1 MKRVLRWVCCAAL
14 CVLALS
20 EAGWANDKKEGQTFT
35 QKQPENYY
43 LAGAVPE
50 VNGKVVFRRE
60 LELPGWSQD
69 QIFDKVK
76 EWLVRSEQQDQD
88 IILNRNI
95 VREDKAKGEIYVQNQ
110 EYLVFVDRGLS
121 LDRADFSFLQRYICS
136 PGKCVLEVSRLKY
149 VYDNE
154 THMAEGW
161 ISDDYALDKNKTKVY
176 PGVRR
181 QRIKTVDRVDE
192 LFAGLTGSFMVLQ
205 LAQTPVQ
212 AGMTGALSVMFPASQ
227 TAPVQSGQVPAAPA
241 ATVPAPAPVEGA
253 VATAPAVVP
262 PAVPEKKGHWVAETP
277 LPLPET
283 QTEPAGLA
291 DTQTGEG
298 TALPGYKR
306 IAPQQIP
313 GNIIKMLND
322 NWMLVTAGNDAKFNM
337 MTASWGGLG
346 VLFGK
351 PVAFCFVSPLRY
363 TWQLLDKGD
372 TYTLSFY
379 TEAYRDALQICGTTS
394 GSDTDKVR
402 ATGLTP
408 VTTPSGAKAFGEAW
422 MVVECRKLMQQSLSP
437 GAIVD
442 SAERANWNTKPL
454 NTMFIGEIINV
465 WIK

>member
-212 AGMTGALSVMFPASQ
+212 AGMTGAPSVMFPASQ

-241 ATVPAPAPVEGA
+241 AT
-253 VATAPAVVP
+253 
-262 PAVPEKKGHWVAETP
+262 

>member
-1 MKRVLRWVCCAAL
+1 
-14 CVLALS
+14 
-20 EAGWANDKKEGQTFT
+20 
-35 QKQPENYY
+35 
-43 LAGAVPE
+43 
-50 VNGKVVFRRE
+50 
-60 LELPGWSQD
+60 
-69 QIFDKVK
+69 
-76 EWLVRSEQQDQD
+76 
-88 IILNRNI
+88 
-95 VREDKAKGEIYVQNQ
+95 
-110 EYLVFVDRGLS
+110 
-121 LDRADFSFLQRYICS
+121 
-136 PGKCVLEVSRLKY
+136 
-149 VYDNE
+149 
-154 THMAEGW
+154 MAEGW

-212 AGMTGALSVMFPASQ
+212 AGMTGAPSVMFPASQ

-346 VLFGK
+346 VLFASRWLSALFRRCVIPGSYSIKGIPIRCRSIPK
-351 PVAFCFVSPLRY
+351 PTGMHCRFAGRLR
-363 TWQLLDKGD
+363 
-372 TYTLSFY
+372 
-379 TEAYRDALQICGTTS
+379 A
-394 GSDTDKVR
+394 
-402 ATGLTP
+402 
-408 VTTPSGAKAFGEAW
+408 
-422 MVVECRKLMQQSLSP
+422 
-437 GAIVD
+437 AIPT
-442 SAERANWNTKPL
+442 R
-454 NTMFIGEIINV
+454 
-465 WIK
+465 

>member
-212 AGMTGALSVMFPASQ
+212 AGMTGAPSVMFPASQ

-322 NWMLVTAGNDAKFNM
+322 NPNVTIELGAHTDRKGTDQYNERLAQRRAQSVVDYLIAGGIEAARLEAKGYGESVPKTINKKMAKQFDFLKE
-337 MTASWGGLG
+337 GD
-346 VLFGK
+346 VLTEEFILALPPEQQEIADQINRRTEFK
-351 PVAFCFVSPLRY
+351 VLRTNY
-363 TWQLLDKGD
+363 NL
-372 TYTLSFY
+372 F
-379 TEAYRDALQICGTTS
+379 
-394 GSDTDKVR
+394 
-402 ATGLTP
+402 
-408 VTTPSGAKAFGEAW
+408 
-422 MVVECRKLMQQSLSP
+422 
-437 GAIVD
+437 
-442 SAERANWNTKPL
+442 
-454 NTMFIGEIINV
+454 
-465 WIK
+465 

>member
-20 EAGWANDKKEGQTFT
+20 KAGWANDKKEGQTFT

-192 LFAGLTGSFMVLQ
+192 LFA
-205 LAQTPVQ
+205 
-212 AGMTGALSVMFPASQ
+212 
-227 TAPVQSGQVPAAPA
+227 
-241 ATVPAPAPVEGA
+241 
-253 VATAPAVVP
+253 
-262 PAVPEKKGHWVAETP
+262 
-277 LPLPET
+277 
-283 QTEPAGLA
+283 
-291 DTQTGEG
+291 
-298 TALPGYKR
+298 
-306 IAPQQIP
+306 
-313 GNIIKMLND
+313 
-322 NWMLVTAGNDAKFNM
+322 
-337 MTASWGGLG
+337 
-346 VLFGK
+346 
-351 PVAFCFVSPLRY
+351 
-363 TWQLLDKGD
+363 
-372 TYTLSFY
+372 
-379 TEAYRDALQICGTTS
+379 
-394 GSDTDKVR
+394 
-402 ATGLTP
+402 
-408 VTTPSGAKAFGEAW
+408 
-422 MVVECRKLMQQSLSP
+422 
-437 GAIVD
+437 
-442 SAERANWNTKPL
+442 
-454 NTMFIGEIINV
+454 
-465 WIK
+465 